1 MSSSKTTAVVMA
13 GLPEVHMSLFR
24 RIQFSV
30 HDPVVL
36 IELEG
41 GAKKIL
47 ILRDI
52 EMERARKHARVTD
65 VHSPPDF
72 KPESGL
78 SGDRE
83 TATAQATAE
92 CLRREGVE
100 VVYGDRLLP
109 LVYVDMIRKAGIEVE
124 YDSDLGVTDRRQ
136 KTDEEVALLREAQ
149 GVTEEA
155 VEMVCRTIARAEAR
169 SDGTLEWKGRALT
182 SEYLRL
188 EVEKFFLEK
197 GYGGDP
203 AIVAAGP
210 PASDCHY
217 LGYGEIKT
225 GEPVIVDIFPQNR
238 STHYCGDCTRTVAH
252 GDVPDE
258 VVRMHAAVAEAKKN
272 AIAVTKAGVT
282 GQQVHETTLS
292 TLAAH
297 GYSAGLPTEDDPD
310 TYCAMTCGTGHG
322 IGLAVHEPP
331 LLDFKGPE
339 LIVGDA
345 LTIEPGLYCRAI
357 GAIRIEDMVIVRE
370 DGCENLN
377 QLPEGLDWS

>member
-1 MSSSKTTAVVMA
+1 MTAKLLA
-13 GLPEVHMSLFR
+13 GIADKNASLYR
-24 RIQFSV
+24 RIQV
-30 HDPVVL
+30 PLGDPAAWV
-36 IELEG
+36 ELDSTRI
-41 GAKKIL
+41 AL
-47 ILRDI
+47 VRDL
-52 EMERARKHARVTD
+52 EMDRVRQKSHADDVTCPAE
-65 VHSPPDF
+65 HAPPT
-72 KPESGL
+72 GL
-78 SGDRE
+78 SADRE

-100 VVYGDRLLP
+100 RVYGDRLLP